1 MQTYVKWGI
10 FLMLIYYIARY
21 NYKEA
26 VHEHKVEG
34 YENWS
39 ACVEQGYPKDWCMFT
54 PNPMEPAPG
63 YCNCGGNGYGSYH
76 VDGKCNC
83 YLYNPQLLP
92 MYVDNQFHDFLA

>member
-10 FLMLIYYIARY
+10 FIILIYYIARY

-63 YCNCGGNGYGSYH
+63 YCNCGGNYYGSYH

-83 YLYNPQLLP
+83 YLFNQLLSP
-92 MYVDNQFHDFLA
+92 MYVETRFHDFLA

>member
-1 MQTYVKWGI
+1 MQIYVKWGI
-10 FLMLIYYIARY
+10 FIILIYYIARY

-63 YCNCGGNGYGSYH
+63 YCNCGGNYYGSYH
-76 VDGKCNC
+76 VGGKCNC
-83 YLYNPQLLP
+83 YLFNQPLSP
-92 MYVDNQFHDFLA
+92 MYVETRFHDFLA